1 MLTENGCKTRHDLNK
16 ARISVAGMRWE
27 IAALL
32 LLWLAPLSAQTSVWK
47 VSKDGSHL
55 YLAGTVHLLRSSDYP
70 LPPEFEQAYA
80 DSDRLYFETD
90 LAAMS
95 DVSMQRRMMEQMTYQ
110 DGRTLRTVL
119 NAEAYTALTEFLLS
133 ANVPVPLA
141 MMQTFKPGFLISTIS
156 VLEFQKMGFTPQG
169 VDSYFYTRAMGDGKP
184 RGELESLDEQIA
196 MLAGMG
202 EGQESEYILYSL
214 RDFDNLEQTIE
225 RIISA
230 WRSGDLEAL
239 ADAFVNDMRE
249 MSEQLYNSLLLDR
262 NMAWLPLI
270 EAMFDQDGTAYI
282 LAGVAHMVGDDGLLQ
297 LLAQR
302 GYEVQQL

>member
-1 MLTENGCKTRHDLNK
+1 MLTENGCKARHNGHDGSLS
-16 ARISVAGMRWE
+16 AAAMRWLVG
-27 IAALL
+27 ALL
-32 LLWLAPLSAQTSVWK
+32 LAWIAPLSAQTSVWK
-47 VSKDGSHL
+47 VSKGGDHV
-55 YLAGTVHLLRSSDYP
+55 YLAGTVHLLRSADYP
-70 LPPEFEQAYA
+70 LPPEFERAYMDA
-80 DSDRLYFETD
+80 DRLYFETD

-95 DVSMQRRMMEQMTYQ
+95 DVSLQRRMMEQMTYQ

-119 NAEAYTALTEFLLS
+119 NEDAYSALTDFVQS

-169 VDSYFYTRAMGDGKP
+169 VDTYFYTRAMADGKP
-184 RGELESLDEQIA
+184 RGELETLDQQIA

-225 RIISA
+225 RIITA
-230 WRSGDLEAL
+230 WRSGDLMAL

-262 NMAWLPLI
+262 NLAWLPII
-270 EAMFDQDGTAYI
+270 EAMFEQEGTEYV
-282 LAGVAHMVGDDGLLQ
+282 LAGVAHMVGDDGLLE

-302 GYEVQQL
+302 GYEIEQI